1 MCRAIP
7 LTFKIESKLYKNH
20 LVRRHNNR
28 LLRCGEYITI
38 IGVAETRI
46 DGPAPKRHG
55 AVVGDDR
62 REPRERTFEIA
73 GYEPVH
79 ASPAPTD
86 AGVGE
91 RTMSPPVIG
100 CLACQR
106 TLGACA
112 FHLAEQGSVSPM
124 TALAVCGRNA
134 ADGPPRD
141 EPADDFRQRLSRL
154 RVAGPVPPGTQ
165 S

>member
-1 MCRAIP
+1 MLDTSA
-7 LTFKIESKLYKNH
+7 
-20 LVRRHNNR
+20 
-28 LLRCGEYITI
+28 
-38 IGVAETRI
+38 
-46 DGPAPKRHG
+46 
-55 AVVGDDR
+55 
-62 REPRERTFEIA
+62 FEVA

-124 TALAVCGRNA
+124 TALTVCGAMQRMVRRAMSPRTTSVSGYLACVWLGPSRRERNLEA
-134 ADGPPRD
+134 EAETLAERI
-141 EPADDFRQRLSRL
+141 L
-154 RVAGPVPPGTQ
+154 
-165 S
+165 